1 MFSKTKTALCVAI
14 ALASAASGALAS
26 NENDPSDRG
35 GFVMSASMDGVNPAY
50 HSDIFG
56 ANAKVVD
63 YVSPSHRNPDSLRKK
78 SAH

>member
-1 MFSKTKTALCVAI
+1 MFSKTKTAFCVAI
-14 ALASAASGALAS
+14 ALASAATGALAS

-35 GFVMSASMDGVNPAY
+35 GFIVNGSMDGVNPAY
-50 HSDIFG
+50 HPEIFG

-63 YVSPSHRNPDSLRKK
+63 YVSPSHKSLERSHKK